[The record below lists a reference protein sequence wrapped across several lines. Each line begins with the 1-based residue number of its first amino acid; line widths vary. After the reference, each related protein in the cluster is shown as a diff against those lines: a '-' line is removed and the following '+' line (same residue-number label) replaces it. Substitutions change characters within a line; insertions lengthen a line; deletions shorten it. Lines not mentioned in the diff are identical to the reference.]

1 MIMRVPQKEVIGQRA
16 RSRRLKL
23 RLKSKHSLRV
33 EFIEHLN
40 LMNLTRIGQA
50 EINWRVR
57 SPRLPTKG
65 EREKH
70 FIDGGSITRV
80 CHWSS
85 SHSIDEFHLL
95 AIKGRA
101 CEKKISR
108 RERKQWKW
116 TWNLCYVCQKLNVK
130 YQSQWDGFTLA
141 LADD

>member
-1 MIMRVPQKEVIGQRA
+1 MIIKIAREVKASGAESPRVSRAPRSSDINGNFSSRSICYEMIMRVPQKEVIGQRA

-65 EREKH
+65 EWEKH
-70 FIDGGSITRV
+70 FIDEGSITRV

-85 SHSIDEFHLL
+85 SHSIDEFHLF
-95 AIKGRA
+95 ATKGRA
-101 CEKKISR
+101 CEK
-108 RERKQWKW
+108 
-116 TWNLCYVCQKLNVK
+116 N
-130 YQSQWDGFTLA
+130 
-141 LADD
+141 